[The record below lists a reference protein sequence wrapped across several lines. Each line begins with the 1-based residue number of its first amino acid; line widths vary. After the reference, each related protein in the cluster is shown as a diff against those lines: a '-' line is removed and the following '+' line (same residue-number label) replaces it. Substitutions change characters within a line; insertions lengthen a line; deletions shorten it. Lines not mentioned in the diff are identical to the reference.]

1 MAALVSRLAFLGS
14 FAMLDILSRQ
24 FANLLVLKAAVEAG
38 SINKAATQLRTS
50 QPAVT
55 RSISRLE
62 AAVGCKLI
70 ERNARGVFATEFGRV
85 LLGHVAAASTE
96 LQAAG
101 RDLSL
106 LQRTR
111 SGGLLCGAAP
121 VSMNF
126 LVPAAVHQF
135 LKERKRTDVRLVEA
149 PTRALLDQL
158 RTGDLDIVVGVKLE
172 EEDYAGLEF
181 DILVEEVRGIYGRSA
196 HRLVR
201 RQPCRMDDILRA
213 EKWVLADPHPNY
225 VTERLGDFDLS
236 EIPTLIRTQSTS
248 VLRWYA
254 RMTDFLVMSTSL
266 VHFADL
272 LNGTV
277 VEITTDWE
285 IPPTQHVVYRKARGK
300 TPKAA
305 LDFINSMRAAV
316 KTQRFSLDASGHL

>member
-1 MAALVSRLAFLGS
+1 MTQPPGFGGLLAV
-14 FAMLDILSRQ
+14 LDILSRQ
-24 FANLLVLKAAVEAG
+24 FANLLVLRAAVEAG

-70 ERNARGVFATEFGRV
+70 ERNARGVVPTEFGRV
-85 LLGHVAAASTE
+85 LLGHVATAATE

-135 LKERKRTDVRLVEA
+135 LKRRKRTNIRLVEA

-172 EEDYAGLEF
+172 EEDYADLAF
-181 DILVEEVRGIYGRSA
+181 DTLVEEVRGIYGSA
-196 HRLVR
+196 THRLVT
-201 RQPCRMDDILRA
+201 RQPCRMQDILIS
-213 EKWVLADPHPNY
+213 ENWVLADPHPNY
-225 VTERLGDFDLS
+225 VKDRLEDFDLA

-254 RMTDFLVMSTSL
+254 RMTNFLVMSTSL

-277 VEITTDWE
+277 VEIRTDWE
-285 IPPTQHVVYRKARGK
+285 IPPTQHVVYRRSGDT

-305 LDFINSMRAAV
+305 LDFINSMREAV
-316 KTQRFSLDASGHL
+316 KTQRFSLDAPGHL

>member
-1 MAALVSRLAFLGS
+1 
-14 FAMLDILSRQ
+14 MLDILARQ

-38 SINKAATQLRTS
+38 SINKAATLLRTS

-70 ERNARGVFATEFGRV
+70 ERNARGVFATEFGR
-85 LLGHVAAASTE
+85 LILGHVAAASVE

-135 LKERKRTDVRLVEA
+135 LKLRKQTSVRLVEA

-158 RTGDLDIVVGVKLE
+158 RSGDLDIVVGVKLE
-172 EEDYAGLEF
+172 EEDYADLEI
-181 DILVEEVRGIYGRSA
+181 DPLVEEIRGIYGSA
-196 HRLVR
+196 GHRLLK
-201 RQPCRMDDILRA
+201 RQPCRMEDLLRT

-225 VTERLGDFDLS
+225 VKERLGHFDFAT
-236 EIPTLIRTQSTS
+236 IPTLIRTQSTS

-266 VHFADL
+266 VHFSDL

-277 VEITTDWE
+277 VEISTDWV
-285 IPPTQHVVYRKARGK
+285 IPPTQHVIYRKTRGK

-305 LDFINSMRAAV
+305 LDFIALMREAV
-316 KTQRFSLDASGHL
+316 KTQRFSLEAPGHLDQA